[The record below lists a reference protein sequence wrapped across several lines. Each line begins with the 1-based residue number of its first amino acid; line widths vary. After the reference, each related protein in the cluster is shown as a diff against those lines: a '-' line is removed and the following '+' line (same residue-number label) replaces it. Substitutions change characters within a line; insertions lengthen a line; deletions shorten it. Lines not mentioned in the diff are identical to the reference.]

1 MRLWS
6 ESFRDGALLPPAHA
20 FAEIDPLSRVRLA
33 ANRNPHLAWDEVPNG
48 TESLAL
54 FCIDGDAP
62 QDASLTNIDG
72 QTLPLASARADFF
85 HWSLLDIPL
94 AMRGIAAG
102 QFSSAVT
109 VRGKQAASVPW
120 LDGSGPY
127 HLRQGIND
135 YTAWFAGD
143 ADMAGDYYGYD
154 GPCPPWNDERLHH
167 YLFHLYALDVPRLAL
182 ADRFTGRQAF
192 DALHGHIIDE
202 ARLIVAYS
210 LNPQLA
216 LTLRSNNP

>member
-6 ESFRDGALLPPAHA
+6 DTFRDGGVLPTGYA
-20 FAEIDPLSRVRLA
+20 FAEIDPDRQVRLA
-33 ANRNPHLAWDEVPNG
+33 GNHNPHLAWDEVPNG

-62 QDASLTNIDG
+62 VDASLANRAG
-72 QTLPLASARADFF
+72 HSLPLASARGDFF

-94 AMRGIAAG
+94 AMRSIASG

-109 VRGKQAASVPW
+109 PRGKPAAS
-120 LDGSGPY
+120 GPG
-127 HLRQGIND
+127 HLRQGLND
-135 YTAWFAGD
+135 YTSWFAGD
-143 ADMAGDYYGYD
+143 PGMAGDYYGYD

-182 ADRFTGRQAF
+182 AERFTGRQAF
-192 DALHGHIIDE
+192 DAIYGHILDE
-202 ARLIVAYS
+202 ARLVVAYT
-210 LNPQLA
+210 LNPALE
-216 LTLRSNNP
+216 LTLKK